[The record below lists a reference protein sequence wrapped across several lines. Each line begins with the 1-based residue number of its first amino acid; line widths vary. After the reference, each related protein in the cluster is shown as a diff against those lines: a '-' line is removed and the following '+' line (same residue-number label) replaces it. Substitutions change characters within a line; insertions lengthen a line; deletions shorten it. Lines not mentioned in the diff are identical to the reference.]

1 MQPAKK
7 IKTNQNWQLTAGA
20 ITMIN
25 KLFSMEGKVCL
36 ITGGSRGLGY
46 AIAEAF
52 FAAGAKRIY
61 ITARKAEACEEAA
74 KELSKLGE
82 CIALPGDISDMSEIE
97 RLANTLKDKESSID
111 VLVNNAGVGWLAH
124 MGEFPEKGWDKVM
137 DLNVKTPFF
146 LLQALLPLLKNGASS
161 EATASVINIGSIAGI
176 MGRTDT
182 FSYAPAKAAVHQV
195 TRNMAVVLAEDN
207 IRVNA
212 IAPGRFH
219 TKMTE
224 YASENKAMYDA
235 EIQSI
240 PLHRWGSD
248 PDIMG
253 VAVMLASPAGA
264 FITGQI
270 LTVDGGTT
278 LV

>member
-1 MQPAKK
+1 
-7 IKTNQNWQLTAGA
+7 
-20 ITMIN
+20 MIN

-46 AIAEAF
+46 AIAQAF

-61 ITARKAEACEEAA
+61 ITARKAEACEQAA
-74 KELSKLGE
+74 TELSKLGE

-97 RLANTLKDKESSID
+97 RLANTLQEKETSID
-111 VLVNNAGVGWLAH
+111 VLVNNAGVGWMAP
-124 MGEFPEKGWDKVM
+124 MGQFPEKGWDKVM

-146 LLQALLPLLKNGASS
+146 LIQALLPLLKNGASS

-224 YASENKAMYDA
+224 YASQDKAMYDA
-235 EIQSI
+235 EIAAI

-253 VAVMLASPAGA
+253 VAVMLASSASA
-264 FITGQI
+264 FMTGQI

-278 LV
+278 LI